1 MELLF
6 FGGRHR
12 YPGEVV
18 PWSEYFGEWLEHPVL
33 AALAL
38 FCIIWMFFRMYG
50 VWKMQRAEK
59 EEQKQMEERYGA
71 AFAEQKKE
79 EKASDEDA
87 YWKGPKSHR
96 APDGTTPYQGGYF
109 FVKCSLWMTL
119 FAVGLVGVG
128 SGGYKD
134 FLVFLLYAVFV
145 VVMAVLMHLPKG
157 WGQRSDEEKKDWKN
171 AVNWQGVKRFL
182 LPCVFAFVAGVIA
195 KGFLV

>member
-18 PWSEYFGEWLEHPVL
+18 PWSEYFGEWLEHPIL

-38 FCIIWMFFRMYG
+38 FCMIWMFFRMYG
-50 VWKMQRAEK
+50 VWKMQREEK
-59 EEQKQMEERYGA
+59 EERKQA
-71 AFAEQKKE
+71 ATS
-79 EKASDEDA
+79 SDEDS
-87 YWKGPKSHR
+87 YWKTLPSHR
-96 APDGTTPYQGGYF
+96 VPEGATPYQGGYF

-145 VVMAVLMHLPKG
+145 VVMAVLMHLPKD
-157 WGQRSDEEKKDWKN
+157 WGQRSDEEKKAWKN
-171 AVNWQGVKRFL
+171 AVNWHGVKRFL
-182 LPCVFAFVAGVIA
+182 LPCVLAFAAGVIA